1 MRKKLKT
8 KKVMWIIY
16 LKNRKI
22 YVRGLKMQVLRKTV
36 VYSKR
41 IMRAPVNDACK
52 GPLPFSSKSNS
63 IMYIRYIDV
72 ERFVSNQLILGL
84 ANFEL
89 LF

>member
-1 MRKKLKT
+1 
-8 KKVMWIIY
+8 
-16 LKNRKI
+16 
-22 YVRGLKMQVLRKTV
+22 MQVLCKTV

-41 IMRAPVNDACK
+41 IMRAPVNDAYK

-63 IMYIRYIDV
+63 IMYIDV

-89 LF
+89 LLILKMFVFFFKSYICLYFFLLFKFNIY

>member
-8 KKVMWIIY
+8 KKLMRIIY

-22 YVRGLKMQVLRKTV
+22 YVKGLKMQVLCKTV
-36 VYSKR
+36 VYSKL
-41 IMRAPVNDACK
+41 IMRATVNDACN

-63 IMYIRYIDV
+63 MMYIDV

-89 LF
+89 LY

>member
-8 KKVMWIIY
+8 KKVMRIIY

-22 YVRGLKMQVLRKTV
+22 YVRGLKMQVLCKTV

-41 IMRAPVNDACK
+41 IMRAPVNDAYK

-63 IMYIRYIDV
+63 IMYIDV
-72 ERFVSNQLILGL
+72 KRFVSNQLILGL